1 MDSIANLKEQSDALT
16 PLLLFEA
23 ELADGQVERW
33 STHNVTVSGES
44 YDARV
49 VRHNFFEVQAASE
62 SGVDAIPRIAL
73 TLGNADSRFSQI
85 DSAVGFRGA
94 KLKARFVFYDLE
106 TDAAVTPEATVF
118 QGILNPPDEIAEAT
132 VRLSAINRMSMQRVL
147 LPTVRIQ
154 RRCPWRFPE
163 DAAQRSEAVSGGAD
177 GGYSRFFACGYSA
190 GEPGGAGN
198 LDVGGQPFTSCSFT
212 RADCTARGMFSTD
225 GSGAMT
231 RRYGGIEFV
240 PATILVRGHGD
251 KGYRTSDVSG
261 NEARYND
268 FVPLEYGTVW
278 LDAPIVFARNDGNL
292 TRMEVLVGLGKIDAV
307 LKVLVNDIEIP
318 VGVSGR
324 DMTPSGWWNL
334 FADGGRI
341 GGFNL
346 NFTAPGGAPLGDPYG
361 GMACLSVVVPNQI
374 NDGRSL
380 PRVKVLL
387 RGLRLE
393 RFDAVGSSL
402 GFAFSNNPAW
412 VLLDVLRRSGW
423 KQNEIDVSSF
433 TVAAAF
439 CDQTI
444 AATDNQGNPISKE
457 RFRCNM
463 VIRSR
468 RTAADVI
475 RGVRNGARLQ
485 LTYRQD
491 GRLAVY
497 VENSVLLQQPTKPE
511 GSNATTMLNGGWPAY
526 VYTDGS
532 DPLVPSAILRR
543 PDDSPALRL
552 FSRPIADSPNRFSIE
567 FADEFNEYQQDSL
580 ELVDTDDIARTG
592 QEITGRLVADGL
604 PTYDQSARIM
614 KFFLDRSIK
623 GNRFVEFE
631 TSVKGLGQHVGDLI
645 AVTYVKEGL
654 LNQTFRILKIQPGP
668 NYRTV
673 RITAQVHDD
682 AWYNDTNGQLTL
694 VPPTRPQS
702 KVGAGTPVP
711 LYGYEYDEFGDQAFY
726 IEEFV
731 SSGSDGAVL
740 TEIEVGFN
748 APEAGRSLAA
758 SVPIVDL
765 QPTVSASGG
774 TLDGGETFYYALT
787 AIDSDGLESNPSFV
801 IRAITAA
808 GGSTN
813 SVQLTGLGFS
823 IDTVAFDVYRGDLPT
838 RLHRIAAAQPI
849 ATSFVDN
856 GLTEDVSGAPD
867 PRYDHANFYW
877 RIEDYEEQFASVF
890 GPDSIGSGALALTI
904 DSLIGHSVR
913 IIRGKG
919 AGQERTV
926 TSNTATDLFVVPEWE
941 LEPDLSSVFVVSENT
956 WHFGGRARSS
966 PARFPIPNLGGR
978 VVQVTGR
985 SANAQNIE
993 SLEGLAIVTRW
1004 RIGGGELGVVDRNPP
1019 PVPGFSAN
1027 VFGDGNVVFSGL
1039 GFTILEDT
1047 QTISAGRF
1055 TVSYRDEL
1063 NGPSQLLLAT
1073 GVDEFADTLP
1083 LSQVGFALPGDLIQ
1097 VDREIVLVDAVQPDG
1112 LAYTVTRGVC
1122 GSFAV
1127 AHPAGESLYRLARRT
1142 ETVAFPRGIFG
1153 TPAAAEWSHV
1163 AWMPGLRIACVDAV
1177 VTNSLGD
1184 SPVGSANYSELAD
1197 KGLRTLHGGQFS
1209 LQYEGPLAILSD
1221 ATANLT
1227 VQENLA
1233 IHDCFAHLKQAPT
1246 GADVVIEVR
1255 QDTTIVATLTVSAG
1269 QTMSGVLNGVELPI
1283 LQESSQLRLN
1293 ITSVGT
1299 DFPGSDLSV
1308 TIRV

>member
-23 ELADGQVERW
+23 ELAGGQIERW
-33 STHNVTVSGES
+33 STHSVTVGGEF
-44 YDARV
+44 YEARV
-49 VRHNFFEVQAASE
+49 VRHNFFAVQAASE
-62 SGVDAIPRIAL
+62 SGVDAIPRIAV
-73 TLGNADSRFSQI
+73 TLGNADSRFSQL
-85 DSAVGFRGA
+85 DTSVGFRGA
-94 KLKARFVFYDLE
+94 KLRARFVFYDLE
-106 TDAAVTPEATVF
+106 ADVAVTPESTVF
-118 QGILNPPDEIAEAT
+118 QGILNPPDEIAEST

-154 RRCPWRFPE
+154 RRCPWTFPE
-163 DAAQRSEAVSGGAD
+163 TAEQRAEAVNGGAE
-177 GGYSRFFACGYSA
+177 GSYSRFFSCGYSA
-190 GEPGGAGN
+190 GEPGGVGN
-198 LDVGGQPFTSCSFT
+198 LDSGGQPFTTCSFT
-212 RADCTARGMFSTD
+212 RADCTARGMFSAD
-225 GSGAMT
+225 GTSALS
-231 RRYGGIEFV
+231 RRFGGIEFV
-240 PATILVRGHGD
+240 PATILVRGHGE
-251 KGYRTSDVSG
+251 KGYRSSEVSE

-268 FVPLEYGTVW
+268 FVPLQYGTVW
-278 LDAPIVFARNDGNL
+278 VDAPIVFGRNDGNL
-292 TRMEVLVGLGKIDAV
+292 TRMEVLIGLGRIDSV

-318 VGVSGR
+318 TGVSGR

-334 FADGGRI
+334 FADGGRA
-341 GGFNL
+341 GGFNV
-346 NFTAPGGAPLGDPYG
+346 NFTTSSGTPLGDPYG
-361 GMACLSVVVPNQI
+361 SMACLSVVVPNQI

-380 PRVKVLL
+380 PRVKVLM

-393 RFDAVGSSL
+393 RFDAVGGSL
-402 GFAFSNNPAW
+402 GFSYSNNPAW
-412 VLLDVLRRSGW
+412 VLLDILRRSGW
-423 KQNEIDVSSF
+423 KLSEIDVTTF
-433 TVAAAF
+433 ATAAAF

-457 RFRCNM
+457 RFRCNL

-491 GRLAVY
+491 GSLAVY

-511 GSNATTMLNGGWPAY
+511 GSNAPAALNGGWPAY

-532 DPLVPSAILRR
+532 DPAVPSAILRQA
-543 PDDSPALRL
+543 DDSPALRL
-552 FSRPIADSPNRFSIE
+552 FSKPIADSPNRFSIE

-623 GNRFVEFE
+623 GNRFIEFE
-631 TSVKGLGQHVGDLI
+631 TSVKGVGQHVGDLI

-654 LNQTFRILKIQPGP
+654 FNQIFRILKIQPGP

-702 KVGAGTPVP
+702 KASTGTPVS
-711 LYGYEYDEFGDQAFY
+711 LYGYEYDEYGDQVFA

-731 SSGSDGAVL
+731 SSGSDGAIL

-748 APEAGRSLAA
+748 APEAGRSVVA

-765 QPTVSASGG
+765 QPTVLATGG
-774 TLDGGETFYYALT
+774 TLVGGETFYYTLT
-787 AIDSDGLESNPSFV
+787 AIDADGLESNPSFV
-801 IRAITAA
+801 VRAVTAA
-808 GGSTN
+808 GGATH

-823 IDTVAFDVYRGDLPT
+823 VDTVAFNVYRGDLPT
-838 RLHRIAAAQPI
+838 RLHRIAAAQAV
-849 ATSFVDN
+849 ATSFADD
-856 GLTEDVSGAPD
+856 GLAEDVAGAPD

-877 RIEDYEEQFASVF
+877 RIEDTEEDFASVF
-890 GPDSIGSGALALTI
+890 GPDSIGSSSLALTI
-904 DSLIGHSVR
+904 DGLIGHSVR

-919 AGQERTV
+919 AGQERAV
-926 TSNTATDLFVVPEWE
+926 TNNTATDVSVVPKWE
-941 LEPDLSSVFVVSENT
+941 LEPDPSSVFVVSENT

-966 PARFPIPNLGGR
+966 PARFAIPNLGGR

-985 SANAQNIE
+985 AANAQNIE

-1019 PVPGFSAN
+1019 PVPGFSTN
-1027 VFGDGNVVFSGL
+1027 VLGDGNVLFSGL
-1039 GFTILEDT
+1039 GFTVLEDT

-1055 TVSYRDEL
+1055 TVHYRDEL
-1063 NGPSQLLLAT
+1063 NGPGQLLLSA
-1073 GVDEFADTLP
+1073 GVDEFTMVLP
-1083 LSQVGFALPGDLIQ
+1083 LGQVGFALPGDLVQ
-1097 VDREIVLVDAVQPDG
+1097 VDREIVRVDDIHPDG
-1112 LAYTVTRGVC
+1112 LAYMVTRGAC
-1122 GSFAV
+1122 RSFAV
-1127 AHPAGESLYRLARRT
+1127 SHAAGEPVYRLARRT
-1142 ETVAFPRGIFG
+1142 ETAAFPRGIFG

-1163 AWMPGLRIACVDAV
+1163 AWMPGLRIACVEAI

-1184 SPVGSANYSELAD
+1184 SPVGTENYSELID
-1197 KGLRTLHGGQFS
+1197 RGLRTLHGGQFN

-1221 ATANLT
+1221 AAAHVT

-1246 GADVVIEVR
+1246 GADVVIEIL
-1255 QDTTIVATLTVSAG
+1255 QNTTAIATLTILTG
-1269 QTMSGVLNGVELPI
+1269 QTTSGVLNGSELPI
-1283 LQESSQLRLN
+1283 LQESAQLWLN

-1299 DFPGSDLSV
+1299 DFPASDLSL